1 MWRWLGT
8 AFIAGSLGSAGFL
21 VARTYE
27 QRPAHLRALQTALA
41 LLATEITYTATPLPE
56 ALAAVGRHVSPAV
69 GRFAV
74 HVAEQ
79 LRTDPRPAAADAW
92 RRAVSAQKGRWA
104 LTAEDEAVLLDLAP
118 AIGRSFA
125 DDQEKHLRL
134 ALTRLARRQEE
145 AEAAAKDLVRL
156 WRYGG
161 WCAAALLI
169 LLLY

>member
-1 MWRWLGT
+1 MGT
-8 AFIAGSLGSAGFL
+8 ALIAGSLGSAGFV

-27 QRPAHLRALQTALA
+27 LRPAHLRMLQTALA

-56 ALAAVGRHVSPAV
+56 ALASVGRHVAPAV
-69 GRFAV
+69 GRFAL
-74 HVAEQ
+74 HVARQ
-79 LRTDPRPAAADAW
+79 LREDPRPAAADAW
-92 RRAVSAQKGRWA
+92 RRAVLARRGRWA
-104 LTAEDEAVLLDLAP
+104 LTREDEAVLLDLAP
-118 AIGRSFA
+118 AIGTTFA

-145 AEAAAKDLVRL
+145 AEAEAKAHVRL